1 MITFLIKGNKA
12 RTAPDF
18 LLKDLPGSGGRM
30 DVMCRCLTSSLLL
43 SHDIRR
49 DVEVILCLAG
59 EPTPPRTIRIRGD
72 LVRYLSPDERSTA
85 ILLQKALRAFEPGK
99 EIESTPG
106 IFVSDRSF
114 KDLAKENMERLV
126 VLDEGGEDI
135 GMCELPTDPCFV
147 VGDHMG
153 VEEEEEALLKEAST
167 FVSVS
172 PRVLHASQCIV
183 LVLNRMDRDELNQSF
198 L

>member
-30 DVMCRCLTSSLLL
+30 DVMCRCITSSLLI
-43 SHDIRR
+43 SHDIRK
-49 DVEVILCLAG
+49 DVEVMLCLTG

-99 EIESTPG
+99 EKESTPG

-114 KDLAKENMERLV
+114 MDLVEENMDRLV
-126 VLDEGGEDI
+126 VLDEEGEDI
-135 GMCELPTDPCFV
+135 TRCEIPPGPCFV
-147 VGDHMG
+147 LGDHL
-153 VEEEEEALLKEAST
+153 EEERALLREAST

-172 PRVLHASQCIV
+172 PRVLHASHCIV
-183 LVLNRMDRDELNQSF
+183 LVLNRIDRDACGQSF